1 MTTTASHASTA
12 AHASNGSP
20 KPYVSAPATAN
31 DLARMDVHALESLYR
46 QATVP
51 PLEDLAGT
59 PRGRML
65 TLVGP
70 LGRARPAELLRRFAG
85 SQAFPWEGKSF
96 TMRSGRPGKDQVGA
110 GINRVKLVGDL
121 FAFDTFVGTSAI
133 DGAPTIILD
142 YDKPANPWPIRQIHD
157 ELRQVASGLY
167 LGPAMWKSKRG
178 PKLVLFFAID
188 KTAS

>member
-1 MTTTASHASTA
+1 
-12 AHASNGSP
+12 
-20 KPYVSAPATAN
+20 
-31 DLARMDVHALESLYR
+31 MDVHALEALYR
-46 QATVP
+46 QGTVP
-51 PLEDLAGT
+51 VLQELAGT

-70 LGRARPAELLRRFAG
+70 LGRARPADLLRRFAA
-85 SQAFPWEGKSF
+85 SRAFPWEGKSF
-96 TMRSGRPGKDQVGA
+96 SMRSGGMDPVGT

-133 DGAPTIILD
+133 DGKPAVILD
-142 YDKPANPWPIRQIHD
+142 YDKPKNPWPIRQIHD

>member
-1 MTTTASHASTA
+1 MTTTTSNASTADHASTPWR
-12 AHASNGSP
+12 ST
-20 KPYVSAPATAN
+20 SAPRTAD
-31 DLARMDVHALESLYR
+31 DLARMDVHALEALYR
-46 QATVP
+46 QGTVP
-51 PLEDLAGT
+51 VLQELAGT

-70 LGRARPAELLRRFAG
+70 LGRARPADLLRRFAA
-85 SQAFPWEGKSF
+85 SRAFPWEGKSF
-96 TMRSGRPGKDQVGA
+96 SMRSGGMDPVGT

-133 DGAPTIILD
+133 DGKPAVILD
-142 YDKPANPWPIRQIHD
+142 YDKPKNPWPIRQIHD